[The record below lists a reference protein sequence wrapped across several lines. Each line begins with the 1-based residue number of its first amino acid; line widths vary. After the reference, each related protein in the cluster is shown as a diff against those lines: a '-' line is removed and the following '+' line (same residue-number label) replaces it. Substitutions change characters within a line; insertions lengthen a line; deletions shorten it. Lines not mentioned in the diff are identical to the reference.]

1 MVSVFAAIIFSDG
14 PMLKK
19 FGVMLAIGIVIDAFL
34 MRMTLVTELM
44 SRLDSPPLSRY
55 CATRPGR
62 PPRERDRR
70 SVDGRALVPS
80 FPRHNDG
87 CMKTQQ
93 PKPSTHKTALV
104 TGGNRGLGRSSALH
118 LAEDGVDVILTYRSH
133 PDEAEAV
140 VALIQSLGRA
150 AVALRLDTSRPE
162 SFGPFA
168 DTVTGVLTASF
179 GADRLDILVNNAG
192 HSVPTRIGQTRLEDV
207 RSLLDVHIVGTVMLT
222 EALLPLLADG
232 GRIVNTSSG
241 LTRFAGDDG
250 YSVYGA
256 AKGAVEVYTRYLA
269 KALGPRRIT
278 ANAIAPGATGTDFG
292 GGSLRDNEQ
301 ARAGLSSVIAMG
313 RVGEPDDIGAVVA
326 SLCSDAMG
334 WVTGQRLEA
343 SGGMLL

>member
-1 MVSVFAAIIFSDG
+1 
-14 PMLKK
+14 
-19 FGVMLAIGIVIDAFL
+19 
-34 MRMTLVTELM
+34 MTTPHSE
-44 SRLDSPPLSRY
+44 P
-55 CATRPGR
+55 T
-62 PPRERDRR
+62 
-70 SVDGRALVPS
+70 
-80 FPRHNDG
+80 
-87 CMKTQQ
+87 
-93 PKPSTHKTALV
+93 THQTALV
-104 TGGNRGLGRSSALH
+104 TGGNRGLGRSTALH
-118 LAEDGVDVILTYRSH
+118 LAQDGVDVILTYRSH

-140 VALIQSLGRA
+140 VDVIQSLGRS

-168 DTVTGVLTASF
+168 ETVTGTLAASF
-179 GADRLDILVNNAG
+179 GRDRLDILVNNAG

-207 RSLLDVHIVGTVMLT
+207 RSLLDVHVVGTVMLT

-241 LTRFAGDDG
+241 LARFVGDDG

-269 KALGPRRIT
+269 KALGTRRIT
-278 ANAIAPGATGTDFG
+278 VNAIAPGATGTDFG

-326 SLCSDAMG
+326 SLCSGAMG
-334 WVTGQRLEA
+334 WVTGQRIEA